1 MIDLI
6 VAEAVRSFEL
16 NIDLFDEIQA
26 LSDAGKLAPSIIQPT
41 IEEGEEIVIETIEIK
56 VTTTEVP
63 VSKTPKK
70 KVKYSTVSWIG
81 GITVA
86 IAAIAV
92 GASVYQRYYVKKN

>member
-6 VAEAVRSFEL
+6 VAEAVQSFEL

-26 LSDAGKLAPSIIQPT
+26 LSDAGKLAPSIIKPT
-41 IEEGEEIVIETIEIK
+41 VEEEILVETIEIE
-56 VTTTEVP
+56 VNTTEVP
-63 VSKTPKK
+63 VSECPNKK
-70 KVKYSTVSWIG
+70 AKSSAVSWIG

-86 IAAIAV
+86 VAAIAI